1 MRARKFVP
9 WALAL
14 LGAGACTINLDLGS
28 DTLFPTGTSFV
39 VRGTADLVEQG
50 DDRCLVWL
58 GENGVTY
65 HLFQNSR
72 VANDEFDLITTPGVT
87 SRLELATRSD
97 LTVDCRL
104 GTIVEVQNILEIVP

>member
-1 MRARKFVP
+1 MRLRRLL
-9 WALAL
+9 ALAVVM
-14 LGAGACTINLDLGS
+14 LGAGSCTLNLDLGS

-39 VRGTADLVEQG
+39 LRGTADLVDTPDG
-50 DDRCLVWL
+50 ACLVWL

-65 HLFQNSR
+65 HLFQNTR

-97 LTVDCRL
+97 LVVQCRL